1 MRVDA
6 RPLRRRNAAG
16 CMQKGTVGYFRSP
29 GAEEGPARQ
38 DFANR
43 TADVY
48 NMAGQS
54 GTGAGMTDIQSRVE
68 AVRQAAEAL
77 RAGKPVL
84 RIAIDGRCGA
94 GKTTLAAC
102 LQELWDCDVFHMDD
116 FFLRPAQRTAERL
129 REAGGNVDYERFLR
143 EVLDP
148 LEEGRV
154 FSYAAYDCKTR
165 SMKPP
170 VTVTPKPIRITEGSY
185 SCHPALWDR
194 YDLHVFLTVDPEEQL
209 RRISLRNGA
218 DLRVFREKWIPM
230 EEQYFSVCRI
240 AERCELVLD

>member
-1 MRVDA
+1 
-6 RPLRRRNAAG
+6 
-16 CMQKGTVGYFRSP
+16 
-29 GAEEGPARQ
+29 
-38 DFANR
+38 
-43 TADVY
+43 
-48 NMAGQS
+48 
-54 GTGAGMTDIQSRVE
+54 MTDIQRRVE

-77 RAGKPVL
+77 RARKPVL

-116 FFLRPAQRTAERL
+116 FFLRPEQRTEERL

-194 YDLHVFLTVDPEEQL
+194 YDLHVFLNVDPAEQL
-209 RRISLRNGA
+209 RRISLRAGA

>member
-1 MRVDA
+1 
-6 RPLRRRNAAG
+6 
-16 CMQKGTVGYFRSP
+16 MQKGTAGYFRSP
-29 GAEEGPARQ
+29 GEEEGPAKQ
-38 DFANR
+38 DFENR

-116 FFLRPAQRTAERL
+116 FFFCPAQRTAERL

-209 RRISLRNGA
+209 RRISQRNGA

-240 AERCELVLD
+240 AERCALVLD